1 MNIALLVFFTLFFI
15 FISVFL
21 FLLLVIPVYKQVIV
35 VRKDLKMDKGKIAS
49 QVAHASLEA
58 YKKAEMKDVVEWEAE
73 GMKKVVVGA
82 KDLKEFMR
90 IKESVKEAKIP
101 YSVIR
106 DAGRTQVIG
115 GTATA
120 MGIGPAKEE
129 RIDRITKS
137 LKLL

>member
-1 MNIALLVFFTLFFI
+1 M
-15 FISVFL
+15 
-21 FLLLVIPVYKQVIV
+21 YKQVIV

-58 YKKAEMKDVVEWEAE
+58 YKKAGTKDVVGWEAE

-82 KDLKEFMR
+82 KDLREFMK
-90 IKESVKEAKIP
+90 IKENVKEEGIP

-106 DAGRTQVIG
+106 DAGRTQVRG
-115 GTATA
+115 GTVTA